1 MKSRKGGYKLVS
13 LQLVEL
19 TTMESLTGL
28 YGAIVN
34 SHDKPLLI
42 SDIVI
47 DGERKNN
54 VYCRAE
60 KGTNKYTIKN
70 VYGYDIEVT
79 NADAV
84 EVTENADGI
93 ELPKPTPE
101 DDGSIVGVNVQ
112 GKYVLKPNP
121 LGESTQADNG
131 KVLEVINGEWSIGGK
146 KVNVI
151 DSPNTSGVDVEITQE
166 QKAKILEGVFI
177 NGIFLGY
184 KNPILTPAF
193 YEYNGVFR
201 GFILSGNPSSGLFVI
216 GTYLIAINNH
226 ISVAN
231 TPLSINP
238 SNGKVILLGKYL
250 PDYPADSGTFT
261 LKCVDGTLTWV
272 QDQ

>member
-19 TTMESLTGL
+19 TTMTALTGL

-121 LGESTQADNG
+121 LAESTQADNG
-131 KVLEVINGEWSIGGK
+131 KVLEVIDGEWAIGGK

-151 DSPNTSGVDVEITQE
+151 DAPSSAVLTDE
-166 QKAKILEGVFI
+166 QFAKIKDGVFI
-177 NGIFLGY
+177 NGDFLGY
-184 KNPILTPAF
+184 KNPIMCPAALTT
-193 YEYNGVFR
+193 
-201 GFILSGNPSSGLFVI
+201 GLLI
-216 GTYLIAINNH
+216 GHL
-226 ISVAN
+226 
-231 TPLSINP
+231 P
-238 SNGKVILLGKYL
+238 SNNIS
-250 PDYPADSGTFT
+250 PDHCS
-261 LKCVDGTLTWV
+261 
-272 QDQ
+272 

>member
-19 TTMESLTGL
+19 TTMTALAGL

-84 EVTENADGI
+84 EVTPNADGI
-93 ELPKPTPE
+93 ELPVPTPE
-101 DDGSIVGVNVQ
+101 DDGSIVGVDVQ

-121 LGESTQADNG
+121 LAESTQADNG
-131 KVLEVINGEWSIGGK
+131 KVLEVIDGEWSKGGK

-151 DSPNTSGVDVEITQE
+151 DAPASTTLTDELIE
-166 QKAKILEGVFI
+166 KIIGGIFI
-177 NGIFLGY
+177 NGQFLLGTSPVMFPAHQVGNEYRGLMIHAGSYNEYTFICGY
-184 KNPILTPAF
+184 KINITTKIISRDEEHVNIILNNISTI
-193 YEYNGVFR
+193 NGKE
-201 GFILSGNPSSGLFVI
+201 LPNYP
-216 GTYLIAINNH
+216 
-226 ISVAN
+226 AN
-231 TPLSINP
+231 T
-238 SNGKVILLGKYL
+238 
-250 PDYPADSGTFT
+250 GTFT
-261 LKCVDGTLTWV
+261 LKCVDGVLTWV